1 MFKKFQTFL
10 KNFADDAKG
19 TVAVEAAI
27 ILPLLMWSYMAMYI
41 FFDAYQTRSSTE
53 KAAFTIS
60 DILSRETTAIDTTY
74 LANMRSL
81 FDMLSESD
89 SATGLR
95 VSVISW
101 SVVSDDYE
109 LEWSHTQGAFA
120 SLSADALNSLSER
133 LPTMADG
140 ETLILVETYST
151 YEPALNVGLGDQQ
164 VSTFIFTR
172 PRFAPQLVWSS

>member
-1 MFKKFQTFL
+1 MWTQL
-10 KNFADDAKG
+10 KTRLRHFAEDTRG

-27 ILPLLMWSYMAMYI
+27 VLPLLLWSYMAMYI

-60 DILSRETTAIDTTY
+60 DILSRETNAIDTTY
-74 LANMRSL
+74 LANMRTL
-81 FDMLSESD
+81 FDLMSESD
-89 SATGLR
+89 SASGLR
-95 VSVISW
+95 VSVIRW

-109 LEWSHTQGAFA
+109 LQWSHTQGAFA
-120 SLSADALNSLSER
+120 SLDDEGLNAIENR
-133 LPTMADG
+133 LPNMADG

-151 YEPALNVGLGDQQ
+151 YEPSLKVGMDDLTIT
-164 VSTFIFTR
+164 TFIFTR